1 MSKASSTF
9 RRSRPESVASGARC
23 LAAASLAA
31 VSAVVW
37 LAATCEPAFAQAA
50 PESQEASG
58 SSGSNVAKGI
68 VGGGMLGAEAAML
81 AESAFRLRPTWMY
94 LAGAGAGA
102 LAGGYLGYQI
112 SDGSSN
118 KPPAFL
124 LAGGIALII
133 PTIMGVLTATQYA
146 PPDSRREPDEDEP
159 ADELPTDEQP
169 TEDELP
175 DEQSNLPVRFD
186 LPNVGL
192 AQAFSRDELVRFRV
206 HQVTELHLSLLRGA
220 F

>member
-1 MSKASSTF
+1 
-9 RRSRPESVASGARC
+9 VASGVSS
-23 LAAASLAA
+23 LATVSLAA

-58 SSGSNVAKGI
+58 GSSGSNVAKGI
-68 VGGGMLGAEAAML
+68 VGGGMLGAELAML
-81 AESAFRLRPTWMY
+81 TESAFRLRPTWMY

-146 PPDSRREPDEDEP
+146 PPDSRREPDGDEP
-159 ADELPTDEQP
+159 AEGDQPADDQPTGELP

-206 HQVTELHLSLLRGA
+206 HQVTELHLSLVRGA